1 MRRHSNCAKRQRN
14 HQRRQEKCCCQRGRP
29 TAPAGAAPAEPRAVR
44 AVPGR
49 SGCPP
54 CSPAHLR
61 PTSAG
66 WSLRAGAGR
75 WSADRQVQQMAGGQ
89 RADEPSCRQVG
100 RHADQGQAQAG
111 RACARGRHGTWR
123 ASPALL
129 AARVPPTLRRVGGG
143 APRTGLQLGRG
154 GFGVGGGCSS
164 GVPELAVGTMGGA
177 GAHDPWATAKH
188 ASGVRRALTLEERA
202 PPILD
207 LRRAKNTVR
216 WWWWGQLYY

>member
-14 HQRRQEKCCCQRGRP
+14 HQRRQEKLL
-29 TAPAGAAPAEPRAVR
+29 PAGAPNGTSRRSPRRTPSR
-44 AVPGR
+44 ASCAGR

-66 WSLRAGAGR
+66 WSLWAGAGR

-111 RACARGRHGTWR
+111 RACARGRHDTWR

-154 GFGVGGGCSS
+154 EFGVGGGCSS

-207 LRRAKNTVR
+207 LRRAKNTVCGGDR
-216 WWWWGQLYY
+216 T

>member
-1 MRRHSNCAKRQRN
+1 M
-14 HQRRQEKCCCQRGRP
+14 
-29 TAPAGAAPAEPRAVR
+29 AE
-44 AVPGR
+44 
-49 SGCPP
+49 
-54 CSPAHLR
+54 
-61 PTSAG
+61 
-66 WSLRAGAGR
+66 
-75 WSADRQVQQMAGGQ
+75 GQ
-89 RADEPSCRQVG
+89 RADGPSCRQVG

-154 GFGVGGGCSS
+154 EFGVGGGCSS

-207 LRRAKNTVR
+207 LRRAKNTVAVSAR
-216 WWWWGQLYY
+216 RVMTRRDRLAGQRSERLAPPPRKRVCLGS

>member
-14 HQRRQEKCCCQRGRP
+14 HQRRQEKCCCQWGRP

-49 SGCPP
+49 SGCPS
-54 CSPAHLR
+54 CIPAHLR

-66 WSLRAGAGR
+66 WSLWAGAGR
-75 WSADRQVQQMAGGQ
+75 WSADRQVAADGRGAARQ
-89 RADEPSCRQVG
+89 RAELPQVG

-129 AARVPPTLRRVGGG
+129 AARVPPTLRRAGGG

-154 GFGVGGGCSS
+154 GFGVGGGLSF
-164 GVPELAVGTMGGA
+164 GVPELAAGTMGGA

-188 ASGVRRALTLEERA
+188 ASGVRRAPTLEVRA

-207 LRRAKNTVR
+207 LRRPRT
-216 WWWWGQLYY
+216 QYE